1 MRICYSTVGTRRWFG
16 RLATTAA
23 AVVLVAGCAS
33 SPSGT
38 DCDQVCQISNGASAA
53 SATTYWRIPLLAC
66 GQLTCFTKIAFFAD
80 GTGEVTSGTNNCLRD
95 FASVS
100 TPTPA
105 VVTFSWTK
113 TGPSTM
119 LLSGS
124 AFACT
129 PVANTSSGTVIGS
142 FTSISGGVAAGVF
155 TANLNGGAGISAS
168 LLAGTF

>member
-80 GTGEVTSGTNNCLRD
+80 GTGEVTSGTSNCQLNS
-95 FASVS
+95 A
-100 TPTPA
+100 PA